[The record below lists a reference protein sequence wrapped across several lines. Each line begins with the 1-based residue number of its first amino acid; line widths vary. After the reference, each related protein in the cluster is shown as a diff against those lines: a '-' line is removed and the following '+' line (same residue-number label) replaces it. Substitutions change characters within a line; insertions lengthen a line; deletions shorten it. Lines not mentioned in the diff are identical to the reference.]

1 MTKIRGRPTK
11 MTRVCGLAR
20 SGGIEIRCNINLVVV
35 TSASIWW
42 LGFGSFGRKCEIGK
56 DEVKKKMI
64 FGGREC
70 NILINIDKVL
80 NLI

>member
-1 MTKIRGRPTK
+1 MSI
-11 MTRVCGLAR
+11 
-20 SGGIEIRCNINLVVV
+20 LVVV

-64 FGGREC
+64 FGGRESNC
-70 NILINIDKVL
+70 RDTIFVNPVL
-80 NLI
+80 DDQALAQEVPHNEVCRV

>member
-1 MTKIRGRPTK
+1 
-11 MTRVCGLAR
+11 VAWLDLVGLRLGAI
-20 SGGIEIRCNINLVVV
+20 STLVVV

-64 FGGREC
+64 FGGRES
-70 NILINIDKVL
+70 NILINSDKVL
-80 NLI
+80 NLL